1 MYKVAYYSQASVGY
15 VLFENFKTFVEVIE
29 FTKQLKE
36 GSVLEIKQYD

>member
-1 MYKVAYYSQASVGY
+1 MYKVAYYSQTSLGY
-15 VLFENFKTFVEVIE
+15 VLFENFQTFAEAIE